1 MKGLFFL
8 CALLC
13 GAQTSSET
21 ATTYDYAVNTFEL
34 SISSAFS
41 ATLSTDE
48 TTNVA
53 STTPDA
59 TTPSPES
66 KSQSTSRSPDT
77 ESPTI
82 PIFNFSKKCI
92 PELMVSGGL
101 IIACAILLVCIVA
114 LTWKVCQLSRHVKML
129 SSNADL
135 ISTND
140 YWMGT
145 AKKNKETEAEE
156 TTVLMSDINPTMEEM
171 GNGTTKEE
179 GGKAKEDGQTEQEDK
194 KEVGDTSA
202 KSEDASA
209 TPVTVDEKAA
219 SSKPQEEPID
229 AQSTN
234 AVAASSSEGTEE
246 PKDGV

>member
-1 MKGLFFL
+1 MKRLFIL

-13 GAQTSSET
+13 GTQTSSENIS
-21 ATTYDYAVNTFEL
+21 AGYWDTTTEPSNSL
-34 SISSAFS
+34 AFS

-48 TTNVA
+48 TTHVT
-53 STTPDA
+53 SSTPDA
-59 TTPSPES
+59 TTPSPVS
-66 KSQSTSRSPDT
+66 KSQSTSRSPAT
-77 ESPTI
+77 EPPISTI
-82 PIFNFSKKCI
+82 FMFSKECL
-92 PELMVSGGL
+92 PMFMVAGGL
-101 IIACAILLVCIVA
+101 IIACAILLASIVV
-114 LTWKVCQLSRHVKML
+114 LIWKVCQLSRHIKML

-145 AKKNKETEAEE
+145 VKKNKETEPEE

-171 GNGTTKEE
+171 GNGTTKED
-179 GGKAKEDGQTEQEDK
+179 GGKAKEDGQTEGEDK

-209 TPVTVDEKAA
+209 TPEAVDEKAA
-219 SSKPQEEPID
+219 SSKPQEEATD

-234 AVAASSSEGTEE
+234 AVAASSSEDTEE